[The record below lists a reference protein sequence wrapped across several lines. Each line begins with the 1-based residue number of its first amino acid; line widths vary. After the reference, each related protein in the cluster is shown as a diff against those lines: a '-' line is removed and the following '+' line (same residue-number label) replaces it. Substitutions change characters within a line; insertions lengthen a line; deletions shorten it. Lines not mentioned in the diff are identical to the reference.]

1 MLDGLVA
8 HGCGFEPATHYA
20 DTGGASDHVFALA
33 HLLGFRFVPRL
44 RDLTDRRLGVF
55 PGATRPETLAKLIG
69 RPFNIAAVRESWDE
83 LVRLAASIKAGAVLP
98 SVMLKNLAAHR
109 RQNRLD
115 FALQEV
121 GRIERTL
128 FTLDWLES
136 KARRRQ
142 CQAGLNKG
150 EARHTLAQAVF
161 VQKQG
166 RLRDPQF
173 ENQALKASG
182 LTLVTAAIVYWNT
195 LYMGR
200 VVEHLRARG
209 ESAPDELLAHVAPLG
224 WRHIGLTGDYL
235 WQNAAADLD
244 GDAYRMLNL
253 GDDTRT
259 KVA

>member
-1 MLDGLVA
+1 MIVQI
-8 HGCGFEPATHYA
+8 T
-20 DTGGASDHVFALA
+20 TDHVFALA

-44 RDLTDRRLGVF
+44 RDLADRRLGLF
-55 PGATRPETLAKLIG
+55 PGTARPEALAKLIG
-69 RPFNIAAVRESWDE
+69 RPFNIAAIRESWDE
-83 LVRLAASIKAGAVLP
+83 IVRLAASVKAGVVLP
-98 SVMLKNLAAHR
+98 SVMLKKLAAYR

-115 FALQEV
+115 FALQEL

-136 KARRRQ
+136 RALRQQ

-161 VQKQG
+161 VHKQG

-200 VVEHLRARG
+200 AVEHLRASG
-209 ESAPDELLAHVAPLG
+209 EPAPDELLAHVAPLG
-224 WRHIGLTGDYL
+224 WRHISLTGDYL
-235 WQNAAADLD
+235 WQNAAAELD
-244 GDAYRMLNL
+244 QDGYRALNIA
-253 GDDTRT
+253 GGPGA